1 MKAFISALVF
11 AIVGTVMVAAQH
23 QPYFITT
30 PTPGEPVKAG
40 TPFDLVW
47 LNGADEQVTIHLLQ
61 GNGREG
67 MLPTGTSVKVDGS
80 DGKTKFEIPATSDPK
95 GNYGFRIDYVSD
107 KGRKAHAFS
116 MAFPLENTTGSS
128 SNNDEAKKE
137 SAAPSATT
145 SASENAN
152 TSKSSDA
159 QESSS
164 AADKNGDDKKE
175 EENDTQEKKKEESPA
190 TTATSESQEE
200 KNDEESAAVTFK
212 LAATMIAIP
221 AVVAGAFLA

>member
-11 AIVGTVMVAAQH
+11 AIVGTVMIAAQH

-116 MAFPLENTTGSS
+116 MAFPLENATGSS

-137 SAAPSATT
+137 SAAPSA
-145 SASENAN
+145 SENAN
-152 TSKSSDA
+152 ISKPSDA
-159 QESSS
+159 QESGS
-164 AADKNGDDKKE
+164 ADNKNGDDKKE
-175 EENDTQEKKKEESPA
+175 EENDTEEKKKEESSG
-190 TTATSESQEE
+190 TTASSESQE
-200 KNDEESAAVTFK
+200 KKDGEESVAVTFK
-212 LAATMIAIP
+212 LAATMMAIP
-221 AVVAGAFLA
+221 AVIAGAFLAFSI